1 MHTKEIILYMLAYV
15 FFISFHS
22 LLLEKKTL
30 KVGMAN
36 VTECSKKSTPRM
48 SNPWPLRIKLTNDR
62 MLWDSI
68 KISSKEFEEFILGQ
82 MNESSRKSLE
92 SWIPV
97 NILIYDVDNCETYD
111 AKLFKKESFWFDPM
125 PVLGEKPKKGESM
138 KESSS
143 YSLEKARKEFAYSI
157 EPFRQIIRK
166 RGLKY
171 DQEIGLR
178 YCGGQV
184 VVAFEF
190 SVLHSSLS
198 DFSCF
203 KL

>member
-1 MHTKEIILYMLAYV
+1 
-15 FFISFHS
+15 
-22 LLLEKKTL
+22 
-30 KVGMAN
+30 MAN

-166 RGLKY
+166 RALS
-171 DQEIGLR
+171 E
-178 YCGGQV
+178 
-184 VVAFEF
+184 VVALSGLHVLSESDAL
-190 SVLHSSLS
+190 SVSPVFQLSSILS
-198 DFSCF
+198 AVSLQSLRQDNIV
-203 KL
+203 